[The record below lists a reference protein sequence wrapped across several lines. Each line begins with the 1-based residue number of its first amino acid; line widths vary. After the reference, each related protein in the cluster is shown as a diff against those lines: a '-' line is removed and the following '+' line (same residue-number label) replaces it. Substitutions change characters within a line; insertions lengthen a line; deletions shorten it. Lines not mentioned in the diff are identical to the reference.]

1 MIGKNIGLNSMED
14 IKYQEIT
21 AEDYFANML
30 RKGKI
35 SQQDY
40 DNAIGLIKEFE
51 LDLADKGI
59 IDRAEIR

>member
-1 MIGKNIGLNSMED
+1 MED